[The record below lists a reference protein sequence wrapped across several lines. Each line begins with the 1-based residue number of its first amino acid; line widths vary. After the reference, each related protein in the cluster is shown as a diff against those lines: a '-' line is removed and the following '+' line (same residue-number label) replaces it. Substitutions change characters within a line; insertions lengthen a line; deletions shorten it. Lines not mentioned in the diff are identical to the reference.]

1 MDIIAGK
8 IEIDFTDERI
18 TASAGSVFL
27 SAIAE
32 RLGLRNE
39 LQRAIKLKKRARGA
53 SDAEMLLS
61 LIYSLAQGDGAIL
74 DVDRLCQDTT
84 RCDLLGLKT
93 VPNHRRLGE
102 YLGRFEE
109 GACESFLTV
118 ARSQAAKVISSVME
132 HEEQTKGYVPVF
144 VDGTGLEVTGEYF
157 EGVGKLYDGSIGYW
171 LHAAFVGG
179 LWVTQ
184 RFQRGGGDVAH
195 GVKELLDET
204 ASVIG
209 EGRPVWARFDNAYYR
224 KEVIESCRS
233 RGWDYSISVTSE
245 TYKRPLR
252 EQMSDLEE
260 GDWEAVN
267 DDGTE
272 HATLLFHRPRGW
284 KEEEAYVVV
293 RSTYED
299 KQKLLLPRYTF
310 ILVSRADLSLKELV
324 KRHRG
329 KQGQENALKG
339 PLIHLDL
346 HHPPCSSFNA
356 NRAFYA
362 AGQIAQIL
370 LVALQMKL
378 LPKEAHMHSI
388 RTIIRDLVRI
398 AGKLVYHARR
408 WKLLFSKSALRLHWL
423 SHAADCLESSG

>member
-1 MDIIAGK
+1 MNIIPSK

-27 SAIAE
+27 SVTAE
-32 RLGLRNE
+32 KLGLGDEINKT
-39 LQRAIKLKKRARGA
+39 IKLKQRARGA
-53 SDAEMLLS
+53 SDEEMLLS
-61 LIYSLAQGDGAIL
+61 LIYSLSQGDGAIL
-74 DVDRLCQDTT
+74 DVDRLGQDTT

-102 YLGRFEE
+102 YLGRFDEL
-109 GACESFLTV
+109 ACESFLTV
-118 ARSQAAKVISSVME
+118 ARSQAAKIVGSVLE
-132 HEEQTKGYVPVF
+132 YEEQTKGYVPVF
-144 VDGTGLEVTGEYF
+144 IDGTGIEVEGAYF
-157 EGVGKLYDGSIGYW
+157 EGAGKLYDGSIGYW
-171 LHAAFVGG
+171 LHAGFVGG

-184 RFQRGGGDVAH
+184 RLQKGGGDVAH
-195 GVKELLDET
+195 EVKELLQET
-204 ASVIG
+204 AGMIG

-224 KEVIESCRS
+224 KEVVESCRS

-252 EQMSDLEE
+252 EQISDLQER
-260 GDWEAVN
+260 DWEAIN

-272 HATLLFHRPRGW
+272 HAVLLFHRPRGW
-284 KEEEAYVVV
+284 KEEEAYVII

-299 KQKLLLPRYTF
+299 NQKLLYPRYTF
-310 ILVSRADLSLKELV
+310 ILVSRIDLSLAEIV

-346 HHPPCSSFNA
+346 HHPPCGSFNA
-356 NRAFYA
+356 NRAFYT
-362 AGQIAQIL
+362 AGQIAQNL

-378 LPKEAHMHSI
+378 LPKEARKHGI
-388 RTIIRDLVRI
+388 RTIIRDLVRVP
-398 AGKLVYHARR
+398 GKLVRHARK
-408 WKLLFSKSALRLHWL
+408 WKLLFAKSALRLHWL
-423 SHAADCLESSG
+423 SHAADCLTASG